1 MSKNS
6 FRANDCSIEG
16 KSAVHDSV
24 DLYRAVRIADSVIGE
39 DSVIC
44 DNSDILSTVVGQR
57 CSIGRRNFVYESSI
71 GDGTYTGPNTVIRN
85 CNIGKYCCVSCGD
98 SLGGRN
104 HNYKSVSL
112 MQGIP
117 IRKAFGVEPETLD
130 HAPFCSIGN
139 DVWIA
144 TNVSVIDGAHIG
156 DGAVIGAGAV
166 VINDIPPYAI
176 AVGVPA
182 KIVKYRFG
190 AEIIERLLELRWWDF
205 DLNKLQK
212 AASLLQSNM
221 TEAALDT
228 LERIKRA

>member
-1 MSKNS
+1 MSKNG

-16 KSAVHDSV
+16 KSAVCDSV

-57 CSIGRRNFVYESSI
+57 CSIGRRNFVYKSSI

-85 CNIGKYCCVSCGD
+85 CNIGNYCCVSWGD

-130 HAPFCSIGN
+130 HAPYCSIGN

-190 AEIIERLLELRWWDF
+190 EEIIERLLELRWWDF
-205 DLNKLQK
+205 DLKKLQK

-221 TEAALDT
+221 TEAVLDT

>member
-1 MSKNS
+1 MSKNG
-6 FRANDCSIEG
+6 FIANDCSINE
-16 KSAVHDSV
+16 KSVVHDSV
-24 DLYRAVRIADSVIGE
+24 NLYRAVRITDSVIGE
-39 DSVIC
+39 DSIIC
-44 DNSDILSTVVGQR
+44 DNSDIISTTVGQR
-57 CSIGRRNFVYESSI
+57 CSIDRRNFVYKSSI

-85 CNIGKYCCVSCGD
+85 CEIGKYCCISWGD

-104 HNYKSVSL
+104 HNYQSVSL

-117 IRKAFGVEPETLD
+117 IKKAFGVEPEMLD

-144 TNVSVIDGAHIG
+144 SNVVVIDGVHIG

-166 VINDIPPYAI
+166 VVNDIPPYAI

-182 KIVKYRFG
+182 KVIKYRFD

-205 DLNKLQK
+205 NLNKIQEV
-212 AASLLQSNM
+212 ASLLQSNM
-221 TEAALDT
+221 TEAVLDAL
-228 LERIKRA
+228 EKIKRT